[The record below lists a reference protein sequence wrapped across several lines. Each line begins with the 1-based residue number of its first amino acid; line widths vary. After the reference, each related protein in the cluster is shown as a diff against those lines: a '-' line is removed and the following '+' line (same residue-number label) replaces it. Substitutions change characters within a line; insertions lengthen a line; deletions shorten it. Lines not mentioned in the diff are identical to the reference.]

1 VVSDVVVLIAI
12 LVNAA
17 SSAVEHFEGY
27 AVPTDPGTPR
37 FLLKKGLEDVTFTG
51 RQLENASKSQSR

>member
-1 VVSDVVVLIAI
+1 VVSDVIVLIAI

-27 AVPTDPGTPR
+27 AVPTDPGAPR
-37 FLLKKGLEDVTFTG
+37 FLKSISLKI
-51 RQLENASKSQSR
+51 S